1 MIKYIFLTCFSLIA
15 SSALAGNGYY
25 YPAYNANKITVVEQH
40 IVSPVRVVRFRE
52 IKGLRFVT
60 DQYGQQLVLV
70 GDKVLNIAGGKTES
84 VTEEVR
90 GTRTT
95 ERIITRRDYY
105 GNQTVTI
112 EKEVTK

>member
-1 MIKYIFLTCFSLIA
+1 MRYIFFTCLSLLA
-15 SSALAGNGYY
+15 STALAGNYY
-25 YPAYNANKITVVEQH
+25 YPTFHGNKITVVEQH
-40 IVSPVRVVRFRE
+40 IVSPVRIVRYRE

-70 GDKVLNIAGGKTES
+70 GDKVLNTQKGVTES
-84 VTEEVR
+84 VTEEIH

-95 ERIITRRDYY
+95 ERIITRRDIY
-105 GNQTVTI
+105 GNETVTV